1 MVAITASKVLSGVNN
16 SNGTNILVLLYSLEI
31 SALPSALAPIK
42 SHRCCCSLAF
52 AVNFYLLSQ
61 GINLV
66 LRALRSQRTPIC
78 LFSADKSQSST
89 CLRPAGHSLGM
100 ELTMAHQSSSVHAEQ
115 ITE

>member
-16 SNGTNILVLLYSLEI
+16 SSGTNILVLLYSLEI

-66 LRALRSQRTPIC
+66 LRALRSQRTPVC
-78 LFSADKSQSST
+78 FFSADKSQSST